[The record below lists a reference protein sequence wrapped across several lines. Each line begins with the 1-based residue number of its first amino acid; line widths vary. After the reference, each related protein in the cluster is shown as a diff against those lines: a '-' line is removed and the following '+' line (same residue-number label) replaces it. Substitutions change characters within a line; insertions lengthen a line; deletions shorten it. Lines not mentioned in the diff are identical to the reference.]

1 MILKT
6 YRVNSIKGNTLRLTG
21 KGLDEAWEQAEVLT
35 DFISPWDK
43 RGVDK
48 IEFRALYN
56 TEHLFFCFK
65 VFDAEIYVDST
76 DDTHHSINN
85 SDRVELFFRAD
96 ENLNPYYCLEIDP
109 TPRIM
114 DFIAKP
120 NKDFDFYWNWPSEDI
135 NVKSNKEKN
144 FFTVEGAISLASL
157 KRFNLVKD
165 GKIETG
171 IYRAKYH
178 KQADGNYEPTW
189 ITWVNPQTEEP
200 NFHTPSSFGVLKF
213 M

>member
-1 MILKT
+1 MKT
-6 YRVNSIKGNTLRLTG
+6 YNVNQITKNSLSITG
-21 KGLDEAWEQAEVLT
+21 KGNAKAWVKAEVLT
-35 DFISPWDK
+35 DFVSPWDDK
-43 RGVDK
+43 KIDK
-48 IEFRALYN
+48 IEFRALYT
-56 TEHLFFCFK
+56 TEHLFFNFK

-76 DDTHHSINN
+76 DDTHNSINN

-96 ENLNPYYCLEIDP
+96 KSLNPYYCLEIDP

-120 NKDFDFYWNWPSEDI
+120 NKNFDFNWNWPAEAI
-135 NVKSNKEKN
+135 NVKSFKHDNS
-144 FFTVEGAISLASL
+144 FTVEGSISLASL
-157 KRFNLVKD
+157 KQFNLLKD
-165 GKIETG
+165 GTIETG

-178 KQADGNYEPTW
+178 KQTHGSYEPTW

-213 M
+213 V